1 MGNKNVKQSLP
12 FGLKTQFQR
21 EGKLL
26 RNNSYKGVDDELTAG
41 LLELWTV
48 RADQEL
54 IIKSHLILKITL
66 KCIELYLVP
75 LNKWGNSHRVIM
87 QSAMNNWYET

>member
-26 RNNSYKGVDDELTAG
+26 RKNSYKGVDDELTAG
-41 LLELWTV
+41 SWSYGRSEQT
-48 RADQEL
+48 
-54 IIKSHLILKITL
+54 K
-66 KCIELYLVP
+66 
-75 LNKWGNSHRVIM
+75 
-87 QSAMNNWYET
+87 NWS